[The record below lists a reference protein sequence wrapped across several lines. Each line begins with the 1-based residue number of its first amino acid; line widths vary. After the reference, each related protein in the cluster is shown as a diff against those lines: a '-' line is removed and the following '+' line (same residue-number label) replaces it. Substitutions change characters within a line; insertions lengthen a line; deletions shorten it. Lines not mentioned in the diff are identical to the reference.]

1 MPVRNVIFDFGGVL
15 VRWKPREI
23 IERFYADESVRAVIG
38 RAILEHVDWT
48 EMDRGTLDEITA
60 TRRFSERAGRPL
72 EEIAAFLQHV
82 RESLTLVPETVT
94 IIQDLAA
101 RGIPIYGLSN
111 MAPQTFAWLRERYD
125 VWSTFTGIVISGH
138 IRMIKPDPEIF
149 AYISEQH
156 GLSPAETVFIDDHT
170 PNVEAARRLGFIT
183 ILFETPQQCAADLT
197 RLLGKEART

>member
-23 IERFYADESVRAVIG
+23 IEGFYVDESVRALIG
-38 RAILEHVDWT
+38 SAILGHADWT
-48 EMDRGTLDEITA
+48 EMDRGTLDEVTA

-72 EEIAAFLQHV
+72 GEVSAFLQHV

-94 IIQDLAA
+94 LIQDLAG

-111 MAPQTFAWLRERYD
+111 MAPETFAWLRERYD
-125 VWSTFTGIVISGH
+125 VWNTFKGIVISGH

-149 AYISEQH
+149 EYISEQH
-156 GLSPAETVFIDDHT
+156 GLAPAETVFIDDHE
-170 PNVEAARRLGFIT
+170 PNVEAARRLGFHT

-197 RLLGKEART
+197 RILGKEA